1 MVTEKEKAV
10 ERLQRLLNA
19 DFDRKEFKIVITY
32 ENSVKKGM
40 KEFPDRYFDLVGS

>member
-19 DFDRKEFKIVITY
+19 DFDRKEFKIVI
-32 ENSVKKGM
+32 N
-40 KEFPDRYFDLVGS
+40 FDLVGS